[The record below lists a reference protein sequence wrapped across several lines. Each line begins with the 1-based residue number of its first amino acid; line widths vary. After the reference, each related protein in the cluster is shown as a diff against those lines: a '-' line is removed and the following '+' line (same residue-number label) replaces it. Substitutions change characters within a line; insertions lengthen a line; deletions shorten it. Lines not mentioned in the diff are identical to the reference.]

1 MSILKNKKLLF
12 IFTFIFVFICF
23 FYIQFPNDR
32 LKRRIEFEIEKN
44 SQFDAEIDKIKILP
58 LLNIEINGLKLSRN
72 DQQIL
77 ITKALIKP
85 SVLSLLSKDISVNYD
100 MNVFKGRAQGDIVI
114 TKDSG
119 QLRSMIVHV
128 ESIDVG
134 EFTKIYSQ
142 SAKENIEIKGLLNG
156 NMNLISNNTGEFD
169 FYIEDLD
176 ILKIKVN
183 TFDLPQFTDLRSN
196 LKGQIYRDR
205 TIINELKFDNEDITL
220 KLKGSTPPL
229 WRLSKGSIDLLYRVD
244 VRNKKYA
251 LLKSFLNKDNKGNV
265 AGKIVGSLQK
275 PQLKNVND
283 ANAQPK
289 RQRSPRF
296 RKTFSPKKQQAI

>member
-12 IFTFIFVFICF
+12 VLTFIFVFICF

-32 LKRRIEFEIEKN
+32 LKRRLEFEIEKN
-44 SQFDAEIDKIKILP
+44 TQFDAQIDKIKILP
-58 LLNIEINGLKLSRN
+58 LLKIQINGLKLSRN

-77 ITKALIKP
+77 ISKAVIKP
-85 SVLSLLSKDISVNYD
+85 SILSLLSKDIIVKYD
-100 MNVFKGRAQGDIVI
+100 INVFKGSAQGDIII

-119 QLRSMIVHV
+119 QLQSMIVKV
-128 ESIDVG
+128 ESLDVD
-134 EFTKIYSQ
+134 EFTQIYSH
-142 SAKENIEIKGLLNG
+142 SAKENIEIKGLLSG
-156 NMNLISNNTGEFD
+156 NMNLSSNNTGDFD

-176 ILKIKVN
+176 ILKIKIK

-244 VRNKKYA
+244 VRSKKYA

-283 ANAQPK
+283 SNAQPK
-289 RQRSPRF
+289 RQQGPRF